1 MSKTGQQGS
10 MSIVS
15 TEEKKTYAAVGVDE
29 FRAVEAIHDPTKS
42 RRAHGRHRGNRVSR
56 LHQLNDTAMDYND
69 PIQDS
74 SDELTGDAK
83 QVGRPAAPGAA
94 TSLAGLDSADAQ
106 ILGHASRAPS
116 RNQFAHT
123 KDMKKKR
130 INRSD
135 AIDESDELAY
145 DPDYDGSHPNKKV
158 KSGRQPQKAAKSSS
172 ISTRGDINSSFAT
185 ESSPA
190 ASQELAVR
198 LKVAVWN
205 PKHIFEASESPGADD
220 DDSARVRL
228 TSTEVEGPHANALLT
243 LTSSSGDSSKY
254 DWFQLLSSRIRK
266 VNNNYESCLVR
277 VDCTANPSVGL
288 GAQLYLQLQSEKDT
302 RDFCSWIRRYAAV
315 TIEPNLQVLPREFEK
330 AYADVKN
337 RPAPKDNP
345 ARTTPI
351 QAAPWQPRAA
361 GVASERAGT
370 QRSDRRLIDSMA
382 SSSGPRAETYSYG
395 KSDDDDS
402 VDIPRRQLRSRRDRS
417 SPAPTPLPE
426 RWTELNPNWDRN
438 WRVPLSFHRTIVEK
452 DDISRL
458 DEGQCLNDNIIGFFM
473 KYLQLQ
479 AEKQRPETAKK
490 VYFHNTFFYSK
501 LKPENSRNIDY
512 NGVKGW
518 TSKVDLF
525 SYDYI
530 VVPVN
535 QHFHWWVA
543 IICNPGKLD
552 PAVAEQAAASP
563 SSADEVEEVLAVSS
577 SAPPTGQ
584 SSSPGDTDVL
594 MREAPA
600 ETSDNGKA
608 AEYKLADPYE
618 LPGSEDE
625 LSAKAA
631 VSGKAREDAV
641 VLDDDLTPA
650 ARGKKGRKPGKK
662 PFTEKKYDPTEPRI
676 ITLDS
681 LGMTHSPVC
690 TALKQYLL
698 AEFKDKKGKD
708 IEYNKVSIG
717 MRATK
722 IPEQN
727 NFCDCGVYLLG
738 YVAEFLRDPDN
749 FTQSLLQRENKQW
762 DFNASEMRNK
772 IRQLI
777 FELHE
782 PQQKE
787 ADEARRLKALVKRDR
802 ERSKSK
808 PPADS
813 SAPPSPAPISSAAR
827 SPSPAKVMKT
837 VASTP
842 VSSQLTSP
850 GPDRRSSRHSSLAAP
865 APVSDSEKDQ
875 PSKTSPE
882 VPETKQY
889 DNRAFAIDIPENQ
902 PEAKEAS
909 PARPSHQPLPSIE
922 IADDDDPLPA
932 VKPTAPSGNQQTNG
946 VTQQNPDDYEVEV
959 VSARSTSKQ
968 VQKEKKAELRPEM
981 SAASFYRTH
990 ERPADGSKNK
1000 HPPSPT
1006 KVTTSPSSGG
1016 LPYPP
1021 LPRVPGHDPA
1031 TSPFFSL
1038 VPTPGRTKAKKTY
1051 SATPQKTPKGGT
1063 IDLTDD

>member
-1 MSKTGQQGS
+1 M
-10 MSIVS
+10 
-15 TEEKKTYAAVGVDE
+15 
-29 FRAVEAIHDPTKS
+29 P
-42 RRAHGRHRGNRVSR
+42 
-56 LHQLNDTAMDYND
+56 
-69 PIQDS
+69 
-74 SDELTGDAK
+74 
-83 QVGRPAAPGAA
+83 
-94 TSLAGLDSADAQ
+94 LAGLDSADAQ

-123 KDMKKKR
+123 MDMKKKR

-158 KSGRQPQKAAKSSS
+158 KSGRQLQKPAKSSS
-172 ISTRGDINSSFAT
+172 IPTRRDLKPSLAT
-185 ESSPA
+185 ESSFA
-190 ASQELAVR
+190 APQELAVR
-198 LKVAVWN
+198 LKVAVWK
-205 PKHIFEASESPGADD
+205 PKRIFEASESPGADG

-228 TSTEVEGPHANALLT
+228 TSTEVEGAHGSALLT

-277 VDCTANPSVGL
+277 IDCTANPSVGL

-302 RDFCSWIRRYAAV
+302 RDLCSWIRRYGAV
-315 TIEPNLQVLPREFEK
+315 TIEPNLQMLPREFEK

-337 RPAPKDNP
+337 RPAPKDNT
-345 ARTTPI
+345 AGATPI
-351 QAAPWQPRAA
+351 QAAPWQPGAA
-361 GVASERAGT
+361 GVVSERAGT
-370 QRSDRRLIDSMA
+370 QRSGRRLIDSMA
-382 SSSGPRAETYSYG
+382 SPSGPRAVTYSYG
-395 KSDDDDS
+395 KSDDDS
-402 VDIPRRQLRSRRDRS
+402 VDIPQRQLRSRRDRS
-417 SPAPTPLPE
+417 SPAPIPLPE
-426 RWTELNPNWDRN
+426 RWTEVNPNWDRN

-458 DEGQCLNDNIIGFFM
+458 DEGQCLNDNIIGFYM

-512 NGVKGW
+512 NGVKSW

-577 SAPPTGQ
+577 SAPPAGQ

-600 ETSDNGKA
+600 ETSDEGKA

-641 VLDDDLTPA
+641 VLDDDSTPA

-708 IEYNKVSIG
+708 IEYNKASIG

-738 YVAEFLRDPDN
+738 YVAEFLRDPDS
-749 FTQSLLQRENKQW
+749 FTQSLLQRENRQW
-762 DFNASEMRNK
+762 DFDASKMRHK

-787 ADEARRLKALVKRDR
+787 ADEGRRLKALAKRDR

-813 SAPPSPAPISSAAR
+813 SAPPSPAPIPSAQR
-827 SPSPAKVMKT
+827 SPSPAMALKP
-837 VASTP
+837 VASVP
-842 VSSQLTSP
+842 VSSQRTSP
-850 GPDRRSSRHSSLAAP
+850 EPDRRSSRHSSLAAP
-865 APVSDSEKDQ
+865 APASDAAGEDQ
-875 PSKTSPE
+875 QSKTSPE
-882 VPETKQY
+882 APETTQY
-889 DNRAFAIDIPENQ
+889 DNRAFAIDIPESQ
-902 PEAKEAS
+902 PEAKKAS
-909 PARPSHQPLPSIE
+909 PARPSQQPLPSIE
-922 IADDDDPLPA
+922 IADDDDRLPA
-932 VKPTAPSGNQQTNG
+932 VKPTAPSERQQTNG
-946 VTQQNPDDYEVEV
+946 VTQQNPDDFEVEV
-959 VSARSTSKQ
+959 VSARSTSNK

-1000 HPPSPT
+1000 PDPPTPT
-1006 KVTTSPSSGG
+1006 KVATSPSSGR

-1021 LPRVPGHDPA
+1021 PPQVPGHDPA

-1051 SATPQKTPKGGT
+1051 SATPRKTSKGGT